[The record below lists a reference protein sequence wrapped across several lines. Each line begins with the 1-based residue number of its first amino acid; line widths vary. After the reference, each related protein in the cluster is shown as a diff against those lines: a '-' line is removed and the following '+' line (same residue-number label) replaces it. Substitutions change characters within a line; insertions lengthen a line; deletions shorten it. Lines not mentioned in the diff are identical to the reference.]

1 MTQAALLQ
9 RPPACLPARLLA
21 AAAFVLHLQ
30 APRRLQTC
38 ESFVQRLTLSPCIL
52 QPCGAAIA
60 SVSPFCVGPPP
71 APPRPRVRTSSR
83 APTRTK
89 PPSVFPV
96 RPSVRPSRRAEGKE
110 RARKAARE
118 ATEPLACFFLP
129 SSLARRSPS
138 GLHVLS
144 LNEGGVVP
152 VHYND
157 IQAPIHSATV

>member
-21 AAAFVLHLQ
+21 AAAFVLHLH

-71 APPRPRVRTSSR
+71 SSARENKQPSSDANQASVRFS
-83 APTRTK
+83 
-89 PPSVFPV
+89 
-96 RPSVRPSRRAEGKE
+96 RPSIRPSFQESRGK
-110 RARKAARE
+110 RE
-118 ATEPLACFFLP
+118 SE
-129 SSLARRSPS
+129 
-138 GLHVLS
+138 
-144 LNEGGVVP
+144 EGGP
-152 VHYND
+152 RSD
-157 IQAPIHSATV
+157 